1 MKKIPLQ
8 TLVRK
13 LRHSFLAALRTA
25 SIDAAYGDILFCC
38 EKYLGISP
46 EITSYALPV
55 GTFIYMPSSSVASM
69 VFIMYV
75 ARSYGIVISGV
86 WCVTA
91 MFLTVTLTMASP
103 PMVGVGLLAYA
114 AIFIR
119 LGIPEEGLTVALMAD
134 ILFGFVCTAVNQAVL
149 QLELVIHADREGLL
163 DLDILQKRV
172 S

>member
-1 MKKIPLQ
+1 
-8 TLVRK
+8 
-13 LRHSFLAALRTA
+13 
-25 SIDAAYGDILFCC
+25 
-38 EKYLGISP
+38 
-46 EITSYALPV
+46 
-55 GTFIYMPSSSVASM
+55 
-69 VFIMYV
+69 
-75 ARSYGIVISGV
+75 
-86 WCVTA
+86 
-91 MFLTVTLTMASP
+91 
-103 PMVGVGLLAYA
+103 MVGVGLLAYA